1 MRFLALAFAIAP
13 AVLLGTAEKLDIPQV
28 DEVVQHVLEENSDYV
43 HYQAPPG
50 TSNKTSKSEAA
61 QNVKAAAA
69 SGQAYWYEQIDHQG
83 ISAFGPSGYKVYRN
97 VKDYGAKGTS
107 SDDSFTRRN

>member
-1 MRFLALAFAIAP
+1 MRLLTLALAIAP

-50 TSNKTSKSEAA
+50 TSNKTSESAA
-61 QNVKAAAA
+61 HNVKAAAA
-69 SGQAYWYEQIDHQG
+69 AGQAYWYESIQHQG
-83 ISAFGPSGYKVYRN
+83 ISAFGPSGYVVYRN

-107 SDDSFTRRN
+107 LDISVSRLN